1 MKKSPLVS
9 IIMNCY
15 NGEKFLKESIQ
26 SVISQKYTNWE
37 LIFWDNNSND
47 SMESESGFKFENI
60 LPSGGAG
67 LRFLLFQEKDI
78 YLRLDYGITGHGNN
92 YYITLG
98 EAF

>member
-1 MKKSPLVS
+1 MS
-9 IIMNCY
+9 
-15 NGEKFLKESIQ
+15 GEYLGFGENPYLQNRGSGLRAIYDFGE
-26 SVISQKYTNWE
+26 
-37 LIFWDNNSND
+37 DNNSND
-47 SMESESGFKFENI
+47 SMESGFKFENI